1 VVTRLRET
9 RVELEVPFHDV
20 DAMGVVWHGHYLKY
34 LEAART
40 ALLRSCGL
48 DAGDLIG
55 GRYGLFV
62 IESRCRHSYPLFYRD
77 RVAVTAWVRDVAHRI
92 FIAYEVANLT
102 HQRRAARAH
111 TVLATTDL
119 QRNLLLETPDEIQ
132 RRLLG

>member
-1 VVTRLRET
+1 MKRLRET

-20 DAMGVVWHGHYLKY
+20 DVMGVVWHGHYFKY

-48 DAGDLIG
+48 DAGELIG
-55 GRYGLFV
+55 GRYGFFV
-62 IESRCRHSYPLFYRD
+62 IEARCRYAYPLFYRD
-77 RVAVTAWVRDVAHRI
+77 RMVVTAWLRDVAHRV
-92 FIAYEVANLT
+92 FVAYEVTNVT
-102 HQRRAARAH
+102 HGRRAARAH

-132 RRLLG
+132 RLLLG